1 MTPKNW
7 TLEGKIQKA
16 QQQQTEGLSMY
27 LHQRY
32 TYRVLQPIQ
41 MLLIMLYVTAEPPV
55 SGSTETALK
64 FKCEIQ
70 IG

>member
-7 TLEGKIQKA
+7 TSEGKIQKA
-16 QQQQTEGLSMY
+16 QWQQTEGMY

-41 MLLIMLYVTAEPPV
+41 MLLIMLYVMAEPPV
-55 SGSTETALK
+55 QGSTETALK